1 VSTNLD
7 IMASIPDAICLLSI
21 IVLLS
26 LSLFVRYLEPRLRP
40 RSFFAERVM
49 DLLTDFAGEKKR
61 KPALSTMY
69 ACESDQAQSILSNVT
84 LPQDFL
90 E

>member
-1 VSTNLD
+1 
-7 IMASIPDAICLLSI
+7 
-21 IVLLS
+21 
-26 LSLFVRYLEPRLRP
+26 
-40 RSFFAERVM
+40 M
-49 DLLTDFAGEKKR
+49 DLLTDLASEKKR

-69 ACESDQAQSILSNVT
+69 ACESDQAQSILPNVT